1 VKDGLESAM
10 KGRRLVKRTSVP
22 LRWDQ
27 VPHTEIRWKAQT
39 AMSLGSPSRAAEDS
53 LRSILKRRLPL
64 NDPADHQAVHRALSL
79 RE

>member
-1 VKDGLESAM
+1 M

-27 VPHTEIRWKAQT
+27 VPHAEIRWKAQT

-64 NDPADHQAVHRALSL
+64 KDPADHQAVHRA
-79 RE
+79 